1 MLPVADRKRTERGTQ
16 VIEFSFFVLI
26 LVPLM
31 LWVVVVGID
40 LGRAVR
46 VAQVARDAGS
56 MWVRG
61 VDFSQTGNQQ
71 EIARLG
77 ASLGMAIPGTG
88 AGAVYLSKV
97 TYFANGACTMPCNA
111 RSYVLVQNDDIGDS
125 SGLFPSHSVVLTAGT
140 PTFDSEGN
148 VLNYMTDSSAVVPGF
163 ENILT
168 LNANEFAYVSEA
180 YFPSPLVNMPGFA
193 MANANYSRTIF

>member
-31 LWVVVVGID
+31 LWVVVVGIA

-61 VDFSQTGNQQ
+61 GDFS
-71 EIARLG
+71 
-77 ASLGMAIPGTG
+77 
-88 AGAVYLSKV
+88 
-97 TYFANGACTMPCNA
+97 
-111 RSYVLVQNDDIGDS
+111 
-125 SGLFPSHSVVLTAGT
+125 
-140 PTFDSEGN
+140 
-148 VLNYMTDSSAVVPGF
+148 
-163 ENILT
+163 
-168 LNANEFAYVSEA
+168 
-180 YFPSPLVNMPGFA
+180 
-193 MANANYSRTIF
+193 

>member
-111 RSYVLVQNDDIGDS
+111 GSYVLVQNDDIGDS